1 MSGRLMTRLDVAEI
15 RKDFAL
21 LRMPFHGK
29 PMHYLDSAVS
39 GQTPEPVIERMA
51 HYQRFEHTN
60 VHRGV
65 STLSQEATDRFEEAR
80 EKVRAFLHAPSLK
93 QIIWTRGT
101 TESLNLV
108 AQSWGRANIQAGDEI
123 LLSAMEH
130 HSNIVPWQML
140 ANEKGASI
148 KVIPMDDR
156 GVLDLDA
163 LNTLL
168 TPRVKVLGLTQVSNV
183 LGTVNP
189 VKEIIAAAHAKGV
202 VVVVDGAQAVPHMGV
217 DVVDLDAD
225 FYAFSGHKLSGPTGI
240 GVLYGKKELL
250 EAMPPW
256 QGGGSM
262 ILSVSWEKTTYM
274 GIPGKFEAG
283 TPPIAE
289 AIGLGAAIDYLNAL
303 GLDRI
308 AAHER
313 ELLEYATKELSQI
326 EGLRIIGTA
335 PDKASVLSFVMEG
348 IHPHDVGSI
357 LDHEGVV
364 VRAGHHC
371 AQPVMKRFNIPATT
385 RASFA
390 YFNDQDDVDAL
401 VAAIRK
407 VKEIF
412 GDDSGP
418 SADAVAGLGPDT
430 TWGSTRGFDACVES
444 EEAKRPGGPPSSM
457 TGEPS

>member
-1 MSGRLMTRLDVAEI
+1 MTRLDVAEI

-39 GQTPEPVIERMA
+39 GQTPEPVVERMA

-335 PDKASVLSFVMEG
+335 PDKASVLSFVLEG

>member
-1 MSGRLMTRLDVAEI
+1 MSGPVLTPLDVEKI
-15 RKDFAL
+15 RTDFPL
-21 LRMPFHGK
+21 LSVPFHGK

-39 GQTPEPVIERMA
+39 GQMPNSVIERMA

-80 EKVRAFLHAPSLK
+80 EKVRAFLHAPSAK
-93 QIIWTRGT
+93 QIIWTRGA
-101 TESLNLV
+101 TEALNLV
-108 AQSWGRANIQAGDEI
+108 AQSWGRANVQEGDEI

-140 ANEKGASI
+140 AAEKGASI

-163 LNTLL
+163 LEALL
-168 TPRVKVLGLTQVSNV
+168 TPRVKVVGITHVSNV

-189 VKEIIAAAHAKGV
+189 LKKIIAAAHAKSI
-202 VVVVDGAQAVPHMGV
+202 VVVVDGAQAVPHIPV

-289 AIGLGAAIDYLNAL
+289 AIGLGAAIDYLNAI

-308 AAHER
+308 AAHEHA
-313 ELLEYATKELSQI
+313 LLEYATKELGKI
-326 EGLRIIGTA
+326 EGLRVIGTA
-335 PDKASVLSFVMEG
+335 PGKASVLSFVLDG

-371 AQPVMKRFNIPATT
+371 AQPVMKRFDIPATT

-390 YFNDQDDVDAL
+390 YFNDREDVDAL
-401 VAAIRK
+401 VAAIRQ

-412 GDDSGP
+412 GADSFN
-418 SADAVAGLGPDT
+418 SA
-430 TWGSTRGFDACVES
+430 
-444 EEAKRPGGPPSSM
+444 EEQG
-457 TGEPS
+457 